1 MQVRGFSRVCQLN
14 HSSASNTF
22 DTTPIL
28 QQSHSHIAN
37 CAIER
42 SLACPGDPTALL
54 PFGMPVKRL
63 AGPSDKCV
71 MKALAQTS
79 ATDSPTER
87 HSEPSSHRWKCI
99 LLSLPGSKELG
110 GAPKRSWR
118 PGCSE
123 RNSHKVFDLTK
134 RKVMF

>member
-1 MQVRGFSRVCQLN
+1 
-14 HSSASNTF
+14 
-22 DTTPIL
+22 
-28 QQSHSHIAN
+28 
-37 CAIER
+37 
-42 SLACPGDPTALL
+42 
-54 PFGMPVKRL
+54 
-63 AGPSDKCV
+63 

-134 RKVMF
+134 RKVMFWRVSASRDCHTTVRDRQKHVTNSH